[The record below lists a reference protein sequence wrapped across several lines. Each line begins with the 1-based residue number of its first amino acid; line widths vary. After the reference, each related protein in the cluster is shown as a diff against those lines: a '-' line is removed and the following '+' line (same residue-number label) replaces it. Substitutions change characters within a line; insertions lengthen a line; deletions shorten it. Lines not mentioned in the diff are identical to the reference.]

1 MSDWVSWPL
10 LFTSLLLGLPAAV
23 FTTQCLLAVFSSRRH
38 GSPCTALA
46 DASVS
51 VLVPAHNEAGGIGRT
66 VQSVLPQLQPG
77 DRLVVVADNCS
88 DSTAQ
93 VARSLGAEVV
103 ERQHASLR
111 GKGFALD
118 HGVKH
123 LSMHPTDMV
132 LMIDAD
138 CVLHPGSLSVLRQQC
153 AAQQR
158 PIQCCDLMQAPGGA
172 SLKTKV
178 AALAW
183 LVKNKVRPLGSSR
196 LGWPCQLM
204 GTGMIFPWSVIQT
217 APLAS
222 GHLAEDMQL
231 GATLAI
237 QGMWPVYCD
246 HALVTSSFPLSD
258 DAQAA
263 QRTRWEHGHL
273 AMIMGQGPALLA
285 QALRQR
291 SWKLLGMALDMCVP
305 PLTSLVLM
313 LCALTCFA
321 AVNALWVQSALA
333 LLVLSI
339 ASVSVVGVLIAV
351 LVSWGVYGRETLSS
365 AELRSIPAYVFSKVP
380 VYAGFI
386 TRRQTS
392 WIRTKRDHESR

>member
-1 MSDWVSWPL
+1 MTDWVSW
-10 LFTSLLLGLPAAV
+10 LLLSLALLLSIPSAV
-23 FTTQCLLAVFSSRRH
+23 FAAQCLRAARPRRSH
-38 GSPCTALA
+38 PLESMQTE
-46 DASVS
+46 ASVT
-51 VLVPAHNEAGGIGRT
+51 VLVPAHNEADGIGRT

-77 DRLVVVADNCS
+77 DRLLVVADNCS
-88 DSTAQ
+88 DHTAQ
-93 VARSLGAEVV
+93 VARGLGAEVI

-123 LSMHPTDMV
+123 LSEAPTDLV

-138 CVLHPGSLSVLRQQC
+138 CVLHPGGLGILKQQG
-153 AAQQR
+153 AFLQR
-158 PIQCCDLMQAPGGA
+158 PVQCCDLMQAPDGA

-178 AALAW
+178 AAFAW
-183 LVKNKVRPLGSSR
+183 LVKNKVRPLGSAG

-204 GTGMIFPWSVIQT
+204 GTGMIFPWAVIRN

-231 GATLAI
+231 GASLAM
-237 QGMWPVYCD
+237 QGMWPMYCD
-246 HALVTSSFPLSD
+246 HALVTSSFPMSD
-258 DAQAA
+258 AAQSA

-273 AMIMGQGPALLA
+273 ATIASQGPGLLTE
-285 QALRQR
+285 ALRQR

-313 LCALTCFA
+313 LCVLA
-321 AVNALWVQSALA
+321 ALA
-333 LLVLSI
+333 SINVLWHPSTVAMLVLCMTSLSLV
-339 ASVSVVGVLIAV
+339 AVLTAV
-351 LVSWGVYGRETLSS
+351 LVSWWVYGRETLSS

-386 TRRQTS
+386 TRRQTH